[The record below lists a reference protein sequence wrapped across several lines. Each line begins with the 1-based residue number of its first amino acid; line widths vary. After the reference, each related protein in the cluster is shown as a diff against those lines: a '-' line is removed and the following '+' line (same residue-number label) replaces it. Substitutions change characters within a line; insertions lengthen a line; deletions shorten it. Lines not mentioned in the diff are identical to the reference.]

1 MILVPI
7 PQYDSTGGDVVAMV
21 EGYDRDQSFRREGAG
36 PYALLRTVR
45 VGSAGVVVLVSGYG
59 PYLPHVGTSPS
70 VVDSRAIGRG
80 ASVLP
85 VAQRTSAPSLSALR
99 VALALSVA
107 EQARE
112 VLTALSLNKTQLA
125 EVLGVSRP
133 TLYDWLD
140 GKEPNSSNAQRLT
153 TLLRLLASADVTSS
167 RPISP
172 RFLNQALTETGN
184 SLLAALSATSIDEQL
199 VSSLV
204 REAKA
209 LGEQAEVRRISREE
223 RLRALGFEDPS
234 DEQRREQ
241 LARNVAMRD
250 WPKT

>member
-1 MILVPI
+1 MSLALIS
-7 PQYDSTGGDVVAMV
+7 QYDS
-21 EGYDRDQSFRREGAG
+21 
-36 PYALLRTVR
+36 
-45 VGSAGVVVLVSGYG
+45 SAGAIVIVSGYG

-70 VVDSRAIGRG
+70 VVDSRVMGRG
-80 ASVLP
+80 ASVP
-85 VAQRTSAPSLSALR
+85 AAAQRIIERTPSALR
-99 VALALSVA
+99 AALALSVA

-112 VLTALSLNKTQLA
+112 VLTALSLNKSQLA

-153 TLLRLLASADVTSS
+153 TLLRLLASADVTST
-167 RPISP
+167 RPFSP
-172 RFLNQALTETGN
+172 RFLNQALTERGT
-184 SLLAALSATSIDEQL
+184 SLLAALSAPSMNEPL
-199 VSSLV
+199 VLSLV
-204 REAKA
+204 REGKA
-209 LGEQAEVRRISREE
+209 LGERAEARRISREE
-223 RLRALGFEDPS
+223 RLRSLGFEEPS